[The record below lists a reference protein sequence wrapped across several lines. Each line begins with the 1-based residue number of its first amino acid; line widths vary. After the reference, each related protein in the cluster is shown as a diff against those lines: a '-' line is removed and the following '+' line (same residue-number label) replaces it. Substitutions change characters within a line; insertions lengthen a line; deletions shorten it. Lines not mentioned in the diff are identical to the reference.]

1 MVARGPS
8 AAASTAVVTAPLVSP
23 QYSTHL
29 HLAEDCMK
37 HYQGTVDKLC
47 RVEQVPAPP
56 APHPHGDNW
65 GRQLLPH
72 SSALSCGV
80 MSTCVLCRIWPW
92 ALMLKARRSRT
103 P

>member
-1 MVARGPS
+1 
-8 AAASTAVVTAPLVSP
+8 VTASLVSP

-56 APHPHGDNW
+56 APRSLPTSPRG
-65 GRQLLPH
+65 QLGLAAP
-72 SSALSCGV
+72 AQ
-80 MSTCVLCRIWPW
+80 R
-92 ALMLKARRSRT
+92 
-103 P
+103 